1 MIDSSTVAEIA
12 RVSVEAAPG
21 RTKLVTVP
29 LDGQVPMGMHGG
41 VAEHYNVPLD
51 TIEPHATTLDY
62 LVGAT
67 AGCLTGTL
75 SGLLGRLGQP
85 TTDGALTSEA
95 EGIIVK
101 DGGVLRIASVHV
113 RYLVRLAEGVD
124 PDEVA
129 RAHDRHTRHCPIA
142 RTIGDSVEITTTL
155 ETV

>member
-1 MIDSSTVAEIA
+1 MIDSSAVAEIS
-12 RVSVEAAPG
+12 RVSVQAAPG

-41 VAEHYNVPLD
+41 VAEHYKVPLD

-75 SGLLGRLGQP
+75 SGMLARLGQP
-85 TTDGALTSEA
+85 TTDGALTSDA
-95 EGIIVK
+95 EGVIVK
-101 DGGVLRIASVHV
+101 DGGVLRIAAVHV
-113 RYLVRLAEGVD
+113 RYRLRLAEGVD
-124 PDEVA
+124 RAEVE

-142 RTIGDSVEITTTL
+142 RTIGGCVEITTAL